1 MSYIL
6 IGLVLALVAWIIGV
20 IRFSR
25 RSRRLAATKLQN
37 PPGMNRFVS
46 AASRQG
52 GSQYANVQPR
62 PVTVDPMP
70 GARARQ
76 PRSDQRGEKP
86 DREQLKSSCLG
97 LLDAAA
103 IEHPA
108 GHGKL
113 FARYVLRSEEGD
125 RIELMF
131 EKGEKSPAHLWLTRR
146 HALPLLTMGMEF
158 RDYPAS
164 ELYQPTEP
172 GGKPVYGRQSAL
184 KSMRDLANAD
194 LVRLKIER
202 VEQMEMILAKLV
214 AVEQAV

>member
-25 RSRRLAATKLQN
+25 RSRQLTATKLQN

-46 AASRQG
+46 AASKRSG
-52 GSQYANVQPR
+52 NQYENVQLR
-62 PVTVDPMP
+62 VVTVDPVP
-70 GARARQ
+70 GARTSQ
-76 PRSDQRGEKP
+76 PRSDQRVEKP

-158 RDYPAS
+158 RA